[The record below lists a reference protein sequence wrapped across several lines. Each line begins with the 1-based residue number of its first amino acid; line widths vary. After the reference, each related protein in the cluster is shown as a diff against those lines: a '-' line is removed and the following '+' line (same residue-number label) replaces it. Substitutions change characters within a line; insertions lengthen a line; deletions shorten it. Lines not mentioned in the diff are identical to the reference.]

1 MEKYNDAR
9 GFRNIRMNLD
19 AAPEALEANEYR
31 EIFNMIEENTSGKL
45 VNMKGFE
52 SVMALAI
59 NSSFSLPAGTF
70 KCIGS
75 RRDIEENTIIY
86 CLCDTAGTNH
96 SILQMNTETK
106 VLEWILKS
114 ERYLNF
120 KSDHRVSVKVIEGL
134 LYLTDGYFGSFLGN
148 DFNPPRKINIE
159 KAKKFTTAFF
169 GTQVQYI
176 NGIGKATVWP
186 FNAPLFISSD
196 GNPHTTYRLTSQ
208 EYKYTVGDKV
218 VTWIEEGDA
227 WGYRYRPATGYG
239 TVIERFIHQG
249 IYYLVIDRA
258 WTETVNSIQKTGHIL
273 PYSADM
279 YFGIDWQVL
288 DVIKWKPKFAPSV
301 SYGTDLTHPENRLQN
316 KLFQFCYRW
325 VFDDK
330 EKSVCSPISDVPLPD
345 KSELITGVY
354 DLTIHDNFINIWVDT
369 GSMEVEKV
377 EILMREGNIG
387 NWKIINRKYKYDQD
401 SNCILSN
408 DIYNP
413 YAFHNNES
421 GEAVDQADI
430 ARPYDFVPITA
441 KRQEIIEK
449 NRLLYGD
456 YREGFDIVDV
466 DVELSSYQIEREFIT
481 GYNIPFTEFT
491 WPSTPPVGFP
501 GNYVYSKGVE
511 WYMDSLVYKSKFF
524 GGVRIGFS
532 NIILLP
538 FATYFFTIDT
548 DNFYSYTKTPSE
560 ELETWWNYPAI
571 NNTDF
576 VGGTAVVTLGE
587 LPTLKDLLNYI
598 CEALRNFGYSGNLS
612 AIACT
617 GHEPYMNWNNHLWDT
632 FEHQSNNLQI
642 ASDEI
647 FIVLGG
653 GQGNA
658 TVDLDKIT
666 VTLDIYTNSATK
678 GRTFKGGETKE
689 VGLEY
694 SDRAGRST
702 FINSDENCK
711 VYIPSQVE
719 ITPTH
724 IIHQNII
731 QWGISHVPPM
741 EAVYYRWVMR
751 RRVSM
756 PYYIQCPLYGI
767 DRSTTGTVLIFTSL
781 SVFQNFTTT
790 KKFFN
795 KFNVSAYT
803 WEPGDRLRFLMN
815 SVDGADG
822 ENVYMTF
829 GVDLD
834 FEIMSVEIP
843 SGTLTYLYDDDG
855 DPILDAQGNK
865 IKDSAQSK
873 LIISYFDFSTYGIS
887 NDTLLNQKVIIEIY
901 RPGKHIESDV
911 YYQLSKSLPILN
923 PHTANRVHSGGP
935 SDFISGWDRDQV
947 GSLSAR
953 GTLESGDA
961 YLISR
966 LMQNDLFSTVFP
978 CESMSY
984 SDWYNSDVISIGLK
998 NIENKDAYFNEYISN
1013 LRYGGRLIQDTRIN
1027 DMARFMGDDFVPLS
1041 NKYGPI
1047 TSIEE
1052 VGFTLKILQKSK
1064 SSSLYIG
1071 RAGVTQPSEQSTEI
1085 LTSTKDVLGTLI
1097 VHPSDFGTVHPDS
1110 YVKNENRGYFFD
1122 FYAYALCRDANNGIQ
1137 NISEAY
1143 NINAFLKE
1151 KCRLFGSADNVD
1163 VVGAYDQANELVF
1176 WSFTDKT
1183 TAANSFTIAFRDTG
1197 GRNQDGFAL
1206 FAHFLPDY
1214 YGVAKQTLTSF
1225 KGNTLWL
1232 HNSDTAPR
1240 VNFYGIQYKYWFTMV
1255 FNKLPLIIKRILTI
1269 FVASDKK
1276 FSAPNAG
1283 DISIPPT
1290 GNNPN
1295 GMVSLLKSGAFDSV
1309 QGKWIAE
1316 FGKNMTTNQATASI
1330 EDLVNGDDLEGQTIE
1345 VRLEGDETIE
1355 HEVFS
1360 VEIEGVTT
1368 KP

>member
-288 DVIKWKPKFAPSV
+288 DVIKWPPNLPPSA
-301 SYGTDLTHPENRLQN
+301 SYNDDSSQKIN
-316 KLFQFCYRW
+316 KLRNNLFQFCYRW
-325 VFDDK
+325 VYDDN
-330 EKSVCSPISDVPLPD
+330 EKSVFSPISNVPLPSKPELLNGAYD
-345 KSELITGVY
+345 ETELI
-354 DLTIHDNFINIWVDT
+354 DNVINIWVDT
-369 GSMEVEKV
+369 GSLEVREVE
-377 EILMREGNIG
+377 IAMRIGNIG
-387 NWKIINRKYKYDQD
+387 NWTIINNKYKYDDQGL
-401 SNCILSN
+401 CVLTN
-408 DIYNP
+408 DIYSI
-413 YAFHNNES
+413 YQFYNNETGQS
-421 GEAVDQADI
+421 LDQTDV
-430 ARPYDFVPITA
+430 ARPYDFVPLTA

-456 YREGFDIVDV
+456 YREGFDNTAIDVGFSVTSVEKETRTFTNEVNNFVTKKIAGALIGDWENPLAFIYGGAFNFEDIGWETGYTYVVYISGIPYTYNNPENLYLSPSFPEAFYLEWFDKIINASAVVDTPAGTTFEDFINSVVAQLRVITGYSSVIGINRYAYKTFGICSEIYDIYGGPGTEWLKITELGFIIELRMPFNECVVCPVINFSVYKIPQISIYKSFKSGAYHPFGFVYKERGGRRGAVNISDESIIYINSQAEGGSHKIYVNSIGYSISHSPPDWATHLQMVYAKNSSIGYFLWAAIADIENIYASKSVAVEVNSYIVQTNEEFTKFEIGAYIWESGDRVRFLFKQEANSDYKTFGVVFDSEIIGTYYPDGDESYLMDDSDTPIPIVDV
-466 DVELSSYQIEREFIT
+466 NGNKVKDIQRIKLLVPRFDYQ
-481 GYNIPFTEFT
+481 
-491 WPSTPPVGFP
+491 S
-501 GNYVYSKGVE
+501 
-511 WYMDSLVYKSKFF
+511 
-524 GGVRIGFS
+524 
-532 NIILLP
+532 
-538 FATYFFTIDT
+538 
-548 DNFYSYTKTPSE
+548 
-560 ELETWWNYPAI
+560 
-571 NNTDF
+571 
-576 VGGTAVVTLGE
+576 
-587 LPTLKDLLNYI
+587 
-598 CEALRNFGYSGNLS
+598 
-612 AIACT
+612 
-617 GHEPYMNWNNHLWDT
+617 
-632 FEHQSNNLQI
+632 
-642 ASDEI
+642 
-647 FIVLGG
+647 
-653 GQGNA
+653 
-658 TVDLDKIT
+658 
-666 VTLDIYTNSATK
+666 
-678 GRTFKGGETKE
+678 
-689 VGLEY
+689 
-694 SDRAGRST
+694 
-702 FINSDENCK
+702 
-711 VYIPSQVE
+711 
-719 ITPTH
+719 
-724 IIHQNII
+724 
-731 QWGISHVPPM
+731 
-741 EAVYYRWVMR
+741 
-751 RRVSM
+751 
-756 PYYIQCPLYGI
+756 YGI
-767 DRSTTGTVLIFTSL
+767 
-781 SVFQNFTTT
+781 
-790 KKFFN
+790 N
-795 KFNVSAYT
+795 K
-803 WEPGDRLRFLMN
+803 
-815 SVDGADG
+815 
-822 ENVYMTF
+822 
-829 GVDLD
+829 
-834 FEIMSVEIP
+834 
-843 SGTLTYLYDDDG
+843 DDT
-855 DPILDAQGNK
+855 I
-865 IKDSAQSK
+865 
-873 LIISYFDFSTYGIS
+873 
-887 NDTLLNQKVIIEIY
+887 VEIY
-901 RPGKHIESDV
+901 RPLKTTENV
-911 YYQLSKSLPILN
+911 LYYDFGQPLKILD
-923 PHTANRVHSGGP
+923 PHTTDRRHSGGLVNQLLTSP
-935 SDFISGWDRDQV
+935 ASGILTDGDIFVVTRSMQV
-947 GSLSAR
+947 
-953 GTLESGDA
+953 
-961 YLISR
+961 
-966 LMQNDLFSTVFP
+966 VFP
-978 CESMSY
+978 CERSNY
-984 SDWYNSDVISIGLK
+984 SDFYPSEAISIGIP
-998 NIENKDAYFNEYISN
+998 NAVNRDMYMQEYISKFIFS
-1013 LRYGGRLIQDTRIN
+1013 GKLIQNTRIN
-1027 DMARFMGDDFVPLS
+1027 SLSSFISSDSVDLQDKFGAIYDMQ
-1041 NKYGPI
+1041 
-1047 TSIEE
+1047 E

-1064 SSSLYIG
+1064 PSSLYIG

-1110 YVKNENRGYFFD
+1110 YVKNENRYYFFD

-1143 NINAFLKE
+1143 NINSFLKE

-1176 WSFTDKT
+1176 WTFTDKT
-1183 TAANSFTIAFRDTG
+1183 TSANSFTIGFRDTG

-1225 KGNTLWL
+1225 NGNTLWL

-1240 VNFYGIQYKYWFTMV
+1240 VNFYGVQYKYWFTMV

-1276 FSAPNAG
+1276 FSAPDAG

-1295 GMVSLLKSGAFDSV
+1295 GMVSLLKAGAFESV

-1316 FGKNMTTNQATASI
+1316 FGKNMTTNQDTATV
-1330 EDLVNGDDLEGQTIE
+1330 EDLVNGDDLEGQTVE
-1345 VRLEGDETIE
+1345 VRLEGDETTE
-1355 HEVFS
+1355 HKVFS